1 VAMVVDCP
9 VGGGSR
15 LVRMATRL
23 TAGEFSRITHLPR
36 RRRRMTEQPTGP
48 SHSVIS
54 AANARPLGDF
64 GVTIDAT
71 NASTTRTFIK
81 EETRTALDEQWQP

>member
-1 VAMVVDCP
+1 
-9 VGGGSR
+9 
-15 LVRMATRL
+15 
-23 TAGEFSRITHLPR
+23 
-36 RRRRMTEQPTGP
+36 MTEQPTGP